1 MYSTVI
7 NILANLSEIQPSR
20 FDVDITTL
28 GDDDDRRGKK
38 HFWVFSGIVSINEK
52 LTLFT
57 KEIDQKI
64 DSSSYL
70 GSRPIATRD
79 TYHR

>member
-28 GDDDDRRGKK
+28 GDNDDRRGKNISG
-38 HFWVFSGIVSINEK
+38 FSAESFQLMKN
-52 LTLFT
+52 
-57 KEIDQKI
+57 
-64 DSSSYL
+64 
-70 GSRPIATRD
+70 
-79 TYHR
+79 